1 MPCGMHD
8 KILIKPMNLASN
20 VPTRGMKSFFPI
32 GILGL
37 TTWLGCQTE
46 GHRADA
52 DAEVLA
58 ILNERSRQ
66 ILGEEAGTNL
76 VSTTVGERPDTVSP
90 ARIIQERFADGGRTL
105 TLPAALEMAERHN
118 RSYQLQRETLYLQAL
133 SLTGTRHKF
142 VWNPSSTVD
151 LGIARQTD
159 GGLRGD
165 SDADVS
171 VQKLFQTGASVTAT
185 LANDLVLYFDGKP
198 KVPDLTLKLTQ
209 PLLRG
214 AGAEIAAEV
223 LTQAERDVVYAVR
236 DYSHYQKTFA
246 IETVGEYFRVL
257 QDKDAVRNSY
267 NNYLNLQKARDRAE
281 AMAEAERLA
290 RYQVDQARQ
299 SELSARVK
307 YLKAV
312 ESYRQALD
320 SFKQRLSLPL
330 GEALRL
336 EDRALTDL
344 VAQGLTPLELDE
356 RHGYLMAVTNRLDV
370 LNEVD
375 RFEDAQRKVRVA
387 ASDLKPGL
395 DVVVDA
401 SLKKQFYSSFS
412 PEEFASTSGLKLK
425 LPLNQLTE
433 RNAYRTS
440 LINFEKQMRKLAT
453 ELDSL
458 RENIREGIRA
468 LEQER
473 ENYFIQKA
481 ALDLA
486 RQQVEVMPLLLQ
498 NDDADIRDQLEA
510 QADLVEAQNDVTSAV
525 VDYHVARW
533 NLLKNLGALSVEGE
547 QFWLKN
553 QSVSGSS
560 TADNPETAEILPEV
574 ITPEQVFGGSETR
587 NNG

>member
-20 VPTRGMKSFFPI
+20 VTTRGMKSFFPI

-320 SFKQRLSLPL
+320 GFKQRLSLPL

-412 PEEFASTSGLKLK
+412 PEEFTSTSGLKLK

-560 TADNPETAEILPEV
+560 TANNPEAAEILPEV
-574 ITPEQVFGGSETR
+574 INPEQVFGGLKTQE
-587 NNG
+587 

>member
-1 MPCGMHD
+1 
-8 KILIKPMNLASN
+8 
-20 VPTRGMKSFFPI
+20 MKSLFLI
-32 GILGL
+32 LILGL

-76 VSTTVGERPDTVSP
+76 VSTTVGERPDKVSP

-320 SFKQRLSLPL
+320 GFKQRLSLPL

-344 VAQGLTPLELDE
+344 VSQGLTPLELDE

-481 ALDLA
+481 ALELA

-510 QADLVEAQNDVTSAV
+510 QADLVEAQNDVTSAI

-560 TADNPETAEILPEV
+560 TAVNPETAEILPEV
-574 ITPEQVFGGSETR
+574 ITPEQVFGGSEAKE
-587 NNG
+587 

>member
-20 VPTRGMKSFFPI
+20 VPTRGMKSLFPI

-320 SFKQRLSLPL
+320 GFKQRLSLPL

-412 PEEFASTSGLKLK
+412 PEEFTSTSGLKLK

-560 TADNPETAEILPEV
+560 TADNPEAAEILPEV
-574 ITPEQVFGGSETR
+574 ITPEQVFGGPKTQE
-587 NNG
+587 

>member
-20 VPTRGMKSFFPI
+20 VPTRGMKSLFPI

-320 SFKQRLSLPL
+320 GFKQRLSLPL

-395 DVVVDA
+395 DVVVDV

-533 NLLKNLGALSVEGE
+533 NLLKNLGVLSVEGE

-560 TADNPETAEILPEV
+560 TADNPEAAEILPEV
-574 ITPEQVFGGSETR
+574 ITPEQVFGGPKTQE
-587 NNG
+587 

>member
-20 VPTRGMKSFFPI
+20 VPIRGMKSLFPI

-151 LGIARQTD
+151 LGIARQTE

-395 DVVVDA
+395 DVVVDV

-560 TADNPETAEILPEV
+560 TGDNPETVEILPEV
-574 ITPEQVFGGSETR
+574 ITPEQVFGGSEAKE
-587 NNG
+587 

>member
-320 SFKQRLSLPL
+320 GFKQRLSLPL

-560 TADNPETAEILPEV
+560 TADNPEAAEILPEV
-574 ITPEQVFGGSETR
+574 ITPEQIFGGPKTQE
-587 NNG
+587 

>member
-1 MPCGMHD
+1 
-8 KILIKPMNLASN
+8 
-20 VPTRGMKSFFPI
+20 
-32 GILGL
+32 
-37 TTWLGCQTE
+37 
-46 GHRADA
+46 
-52 DAEVLA
+52 
-58 ILNERSRQ
+58 
-66 ILGEEAGTNL
+66 
-76 VSTTVGERPDTVSP
+76 
-90 ARIIQERFADGGRTL
+90 
-105 TLPAALEMAERHN
+105 
-118 RSYQLQRETLYLQAL
+118 
-133 SLTGTRHKF
+133 
-142 VWNPSSTVD
+142 
-151 LGIARQTD
+151 
-159 GGLRGD
+159 
-165 SDADVS
+165 
-171 VQKLFQTGASVTAT
+171 
-185 LANDLVLYFDGKP
+185 
-198 KVPDLTLKLTQ
+198 
-209 PLLRG
+209 
-214 AGAEIAAEV
+214 
-223 LTQAERDVVYAVR
+223 
-236 DYSHYQKTFA
+236 
-246 IETVGEYFRVL
+246 
-257 QDKDAVRNSY
+257 
-267 NNYLNLQKARDRAE
+267 
-281 AMAEAERLA
+281 
-290 RYQVDQARQ
+290 
-299 SELSARVK
+299 
-307 YLKAV
+307 
-312 ESYRQALD
+312 
-320 SFKQRLSLPL
+320 
-330 GEALRL
+330 
-336 EDRALTDL
+336 
-344 VAQGLTPLELDE
+344 
-356 RHGYLMAVTNRLDV
+356 MAVTNRLDV

-395 DVVVDA
+395 DVVVDV

-553 QSVSGSS
+553 QTVSGSS
-560 TADNPETAEILPEV
+560 TAVNPETAEILPEV
-574 ITPEQVFGGSETR
+574 ITPEQVFGGSEAKE
-587 NNG
+587 

>member
-8 KILIKPMNLASN
+8 KILTKPMNLASN
-20 VPTRGMKSFFPI
+20 VPTRGMKSLFPI

-90 ARIIQERFADGGRTL
+90 ARIIQERFADGVRTL

-336 EDRALTDL
+336 EDRALTEL

-356 RHGYLMAVTNRLDV
+356 RQGYLMAVTNRLDV

-395 DVVVDA
+395 DLVVDA

-481 ALDLA
+481 ALELA

-560 TADNPETAEILPEV
+560 TPVNPETAEVLPEV
-574 ITPEQVFGGSETR
+574 ITPEQVFGGSEAKE
-587 NNG
+587 

>member
-90 ARIIQERFADGGRTL
+90 ARIIQERFADGVRTL

-320 SFKQRLSLPL
+320 GFKQRLSLPL
-330 GEALRL
+330 GEELRL

-344 VAQGLTPLELDE
+344 VAQGLTPLKLDE

-510 QADLVEAQNDVTSAV
+510 QADLVEAQNDVTSAI

-533 NLLKNLGALSVEGE
+533 NLLKNLGVLSVEDE

-553 QSVSGSS
+553 HSVSGSS
-560 TADNPETAEILPEV
+560 TAVNPENAEILPKV
-574 ITPEQVFGGSETR
+574 ITPEQVFGGPKTQE
-587 NNG
+587 

>member
-1 MPCGMHD
+1 MHD

-20 VPTRGMKSFFPI
+20 MPARVMKSLFPI
-32 GILGL
+32 GILGI

-46 GHRADA
+46 GHLADA

-76 VSTTVGERPDTVSP
+76 VSITVGERPDTVSP

-105 TLPAALEMAERHN
+105 TLPDALEMAERHN

-312 ESYRQALD
+312 ESYRQSLD
-320 SFKQRLSLPL
+320 GFKQRLSLPL

-336 EDRALTDL
+336 EDSALTDL
-344 VAQGLTPLELDE
+344 VAQGLTPLELNE
-356 RHGYLMAVTNRLDV
+356 RRGYLVAVTNRLDV

-401 SLKKQFYSSFS
+401 SLTKQFYSSFS

-481 ALDLA
+481 ALELA

-510 QADLVEAQNDVTSAV
+510 QADLVEAQNDVTSAI

-533 NLLKNLGALSVEGE
+533 NLLKNLGVLRVEGE

-553 QSVSGSS
+553 QSVSDSS
-560 TADNPETAEILPEV
+560 SAVNSDNSEVLPEV
-574 ITPEQVFGGSETR
+574 ITPEQVFGGTETQE
-587 NNG
+587 

>member
-20 VPTRGMKSFFPI
+20 VPTRGMKSLFPI

-320 SFKQRLSLPL
+320 GFKQRLSLPL

-425 LPLNQLTE
+425 LPVNQLTE

-560 TADNPETAEILPEV
+560 TADNPEAAEILPEV
-574 ITPEQVFGGSETR
+574 ITPEQVFGGPKTQE
-587 NNG
+587 

>member
-90 ARIIQERFADGGRTL
+90 ARIIQERFTDGGRTL

-118 RSYQLQRETLYLQAL
+118 RSYQLQRETLFLQAL

-412 PEEFASTSGLKLK
+412 PEEFTSTSGLKLK

-553 QSVSGSS
+553 QAVSGSS
-560 TADNPETAEILPEV
+560 TANNPEAAEILPEV
-574 ITPEQVFGGSETR
+574 INPEQVFGGLKTQE
-587 NNG
+587 

>member
-20 VPTRGMKSFFPI
+20 VPIRGMKSFFSI

-320 SFKQRLSLPL
+320 GFKQRLSLPL

-356 RHGYLMAVTNRLDV
+356 RHGYLLAVTNRLDV

-560 TADNPETAEILPEV
+560 TADNPEAAEILPEV
-574 ITPEQVFGGSETR
+574 ITPEQVFGGPKTQE
-587 NNG
+587 

>member
-37 TTWLGCQTE
+37 TTWLGCHTE

-90 ARIIQERFADGGRTL
+90 ARIIQERFTDGGRTL

-118 RSYQLQRETLYLQAL
+118 RSYQLQRETLFLQAL

-165 SDADVS
+165 SDADMS

-185 LANDLVLYFDGKP
+185 LANDLVLYFGGKP

-214 AGAEIAAEV
+214 AGAQIAAEV

-320 SFKQRLSLPL
+320 GFKQRLSLPL

-395 DVVVDA
+395 DVVVDV

-560 TADNPETAEILPEV
+560 TADNPEAAEILPEV
-574 ITPEQVFGGSETR
+574 ITPEQIFGGPKTQE
-587 NNG
+587 

>member
-1 MPCGMHD
+1 
-8 KILIKPMNLASN
+8 
-20 VPTRGMKSFFPI
+20 MKSLFPI
-32 GILGL
+32 VILGL

-76 VSTTVGERPDTVSP
+76 VSTTVGERPDKVSP
-90 ARIIQERFADGGRTL
+90 ARIIRERFADGGRTL

-320 SFKQRLSLPL
+320 GFKQRLSLPL

-344 VAQGLTPLELDE
+344 VSQGLTPLELDE

-458 RENIREGIRA
+458 RENIREGIRS

-481 ALDLA
+481 ALELA

-510 QADLVEAQNDVTSAV
+510 QADLVEAQNDVTSAI

-560 TADNPETAEILPEV
+560 TAVNPETAEILPEV
-574 ITPEQVFGGSETR
+574 ITPEQVFGGSEAKE
-587 NNG
+587 

>member
-90 ARIIQERFADGGRTL
+90 ARIIQERFADGVRTL

-151 LGIARQTD
+151 LGIVRQTD

-320 SFKQRLSLPL
+320 GFKQRLSLPL

-395 DVVVDA
+395 DVVVDV

-553 QSVSGSS
+553 QSVSGFSI
-560 TADNPETAEILPEV
+560 ADNPEAAEILPEV
-574 ITPEQVFGGSETR
+574 ITPEQVFGGPKTQE
-587 NNG
+587 

>member
-20 VPTRGMKSFFPI
+20 VPTRGMKSLFPI

-344 VAQGLTPLELDE
+344 VAQGLTPLDLDE
-356 RHGYLMAVTNRLDV
+356 RHGYLVAVTNRLDV

-395 DVVVDA
+395 EVVVDA

-440 LINFEKQMRKLAT
+440 LINFEKQMRKLAA

-560 TADNPETAEILPEV
+560 TPVNPETAEVLPEV
-574 ITPEQVFGGSETR
+574 ITPEQVFGGSEAKE
-587 NNG
+587 

>member
-1 MPCGMHD
+1 
-8 KILIKPMNLASN
+8 MNLASN
-20 VPTRGMKSFFPI
+20 VPTRGMKSLFPI

-320 SFKQRLSLPL
+320 GFKQRLSLPL
-330 GEALRL
+330 GEELRL

-395 DVVVDA
+395 DVVVDV

-560 TADNPETAEILPEV
+560 TADNPEAAEILPEV
-574 ITPEQVFGGSETR
+574 ITPEQVFGGPKTQE
-587 NNG
+587 

>member
-20 VPTRGMKSFFPI
+20 VPTRGMKSLFPI

-90 ARIIQERFADGGRTL
+90 ARIIQERFADGVRTL

-320 SFKQRLSLPL
+320 GFKQRLSLPL

-560 TADNPETAEILPEV
+560 TSNNQEAAEILPEV
-574 ITPEQVFGGSETR
+574 ITPEQVFGGPKTQE
-587 NNG
+587 

>member
-20 VPTRGMKSFFPI
+20 VPTRGMKSLFPI

-336 EDRALTDL
+336 EDMALTDL

-395 DVVVDA
+395 DVVVDV

-533 NLLKNLGALSVEGE
+533 NLLKNLGTLSVEGE

-560 TADNPETAEILPEV
+560 TADNPEAAEILPEV
-574 ITPEQVFGGSETR
+574 ITPEQVFGGPKTQE
-587 NNG
+587 

>member
-20 VPTRGMKSFFPI
+20 VPTRGMKSLFPI

-560 TADNPETAEILPEV
+560 TADNPEAAEILPEV
-574 ITPEQVFGGSETR
+574 ITPEQVFGGPKTQE
-587 NNG
+587 

>member
-20 VPTRGMKSFFPI
+20 VPTRGMKSLFPI

-90 ARIIQERFADGGRTL
+90 ARIIQERFADGVRTL

-320 SFKQRLSLPL
+320 GFKQRLSLPL

-356 RHGYLMAVTNRLDV
+356 RHGYLMAVTNRLDM

-395 DVVVDA
+395 DVVVDV

-458 RENIREGIRA
+458 RESIREGIRA

-560 TADNPETAEILPEV
+560 TGDNPETAEILPEV
-574 ITPEQVFGGSETR
+574 ITPEQVFGGSEAKE
-587 NNG
+587 

>member
-20 VPTRGMKSFFPI
+20 VPTQGMKSFFPI

-307 YLKAV
+307 YLKSV

-320 SFKQRLSLPL
+320 GFKQRLSLPL

-560 TADNPETAEILPEV
+560 TADNPEAAEILPEV
-574 ITPEQVFGGSETR
+574 ITPEQVFGGPKTQE
-587 NNG
+587 

>member
-320 SFKQRLSLPL
+320 GFKQRLSLPL

-553 QSVSGSS
+553 QPVSGSS
-560 TADNPETAEILPEV
+560 TPVNPKTAEILPEV
-574 ITPEQVFGGSETR
+574 ITPEQVFGGSEAKE
-587 NNG
+587 

>member
-20 VPTRGMKSFFPI
+20 VPTRGMKSLFPI

-142 VWNPSSTVD
+142 VWNPSSTVG

-320 SFKQRLSLPL
+320 GFKQRLSLPL

-560 TADNPETAEILPEV
+560 TADNPEAAEILPEV
-574 ITPEQVFGGSETR
+574 ITPEQVFGGPKTQE
-587 NNG
+587 

>member
-20 VPTRGMKSFFPI
+20 VPNRGMKSLFPI

-66 ILGEEAGTNL
+66 ILGEEGGTNL
-76 VSTTVGERPDTVSP
+76 VSTTVGERPDNVSP

-320 SFKQRLSLPL
+320 GFKQRLSLPL

-560 TADNPETAEILPEV
+560 ISDTPETAEILPEV
-574 ITPEQVFGGSETR
+574 ITPEQVFGGPKTQE
-587 NNG
+587 

>member
-20 VPTRGMKSFFPI
+20 VPTRGMKSLFPI

-395 DVVVDA
+395 DVVVDV

-560 TADNPETAEILPEV
+560 TADNPEAAEILPEV
-574 ITPEQVFGGSETR
+574 LTPEQVFGGPKTQE
-587 NNG
+587 

>member
-574 ITPEQVFGGSETR
+574 ITPEQVFGGSEAKE
-587 NNG
+587 

>member
-312 ESYRQALD
+312 ESYGQALD
-320 SFKQRLSLPL
+320 GFKQRLSLPL

-560 TADNPETAEILPEV
+560 TADNPEAAEILPEV
-574 ITPEQVFGGSETR
+574 ITPEQIFGGPKTQE
-587 NNG
+587 

>member
-20 VPTRGMKSFFPI
+20 VPTRGMKSLFPI

-395 DVVVDA
+395 DVVVDV

-560 TADNPETAEILPEV
+560 TADNPEAAEILPEV
-574 ITPEQVFGGSETR
+574 ITPEQVFGGPKTQE
-587 NNG
+587 

>member
-560 TADNPETAEILPEV
+560 TGDNPETAEILPEV
-574 ITPEQVFGGSETR
+574 ITPEQVFGGSEAKE
-587 NNG
+587 

>member
-1 MPCGMHD
+1 
-8 KILIKPMNLASN
+8 MNLASN

-320 SFKQRLSLPL
+320 GFKQRLSLPL

-510 QADLVEAQNDVTSAV
+510 QADLVEAQNDVTSAI

-560 TADNPETAEILPEV
+560 TAVNPETAEILPEV
-574 ITPEQVFGGSETR
+574 ITPEQVFGGSEAKE
-587 NNG
+587 

>member
-1 MPCGMHD
+1 
-8 KILIKPMNLASN
+8 
-20 VPTRGMKSFFPI
+20 MKSLFLI
-32 GILGL
+32 VILGL
-37 TTWLGCQTE
+37 TTWLGCQTK

-320 SFKQRLSLPL
+320 GFKQRLSLPL

-395 DVVVDA
+395 DVVVDV

-560 TADNPETAEILPEV
+560 TANNPEAAEILPEV
-574 ITPEQVFGGSETR
+574 ITPEQVFGGPKTQE
-587 NNG
+587 

>member
-20 VPTRGMKSFFPI
+20 VPTRGMKSLFPI

-90 ARIIQERFADGGRTL
+90 ARIIQERFADGVRTL

-320 SFKQRLSLPL
+320 GFKQRLSLPL

-395 DVVVDA
+395 DVVVDV
-401 SLKKQFYSSFS
+401 SSKKQFYSSFS

-553 QSVSGSS
+553 QSVSGFSI
-560 TADNPETAEILPEV
+560 ADNPEAAEILPEV
-574 ITPEQVFGGSETR
+574 ITPEQVFGGPKTQE
-587 NNG
+587 

>member
-20 VPTRGMKSFFPI
+20 VPTRGMKSLFPI

-90 ARIIQERFADGGRTL
+90 ARIIQERFADGVRTL

-151 LGIARQTD
+151 LGITRQTD

-320 SFKQRLSLPL
+320 GFKRRLSLPL

-375 RFEDAQRKVRVA
+375 RFEDSQRKVRVA

-412 PEEFASTSGLKLK
+412 PEEFTSTSGLKLK

-560 TADNPETAEILPEV
+560 TANNPEAAEILPEV
-574 ITPEQVFGGSETR
+574 ITPEQVFGGPKTQE
-587 NNG
+587 